1 MIAILLAG
9 AIGLL
14 FTLLLTPLFIRG
26 FERLRWGQYIREDGP
41 KEHYAKRGTPTMGGV
56 VFVMGAIIAY
66 FIAVT
71 LVGDGPTASG
81 LLIVFMMFGH
91 ALIGFVDDFL
101 KVRKAQSLGLGG
113 WQKVF
118 GQVVVASVFALIGLQ
133 FTNEQGVPA
142 VSSAVSFVRDL
153 PIDFMALGLIAG
165 TVLVVGWIVLITTAT
180 SNAVNVT
187 DGLDGLA
194 TGASIFAFG
203 TYGVITYWQFNQECG
218 AERLSNE
225 VAQACYVTHAP
236 LDSTIIAA
244 AIVGSLAGFL
254 WWNTSPARIFM
265 GDTGSLALGGALA
278 AFAILSR
285 TELLLLVVAG
295 LFVIDTGSVIVQRA
309 YFKATGG
316 KRIFLMSPIH
326 HHYELKGW
334 AEQTVV
340 VRFWIVAAL
349 FAVSALAIFY
359 AEWSISAGMWGGA

>member
-26 FERLRWGQYIREDGP
+26 FDKLRWGQYIREDGP

-56 VFVMGAIIAY
+56 VFVLGAMLAY
-66 FIAVT
+66 FVAVLT
-71 LVGDGPTASG
+71 VGDGPTASG
-81 LLIVFMMFGH
+81 LLIIFMMFGH
-91 ALIGFVDDFL
+91 AVIGFVDDFL

-118 GQVVVASVFALIGLQ
+118 GQVIVAAVFALIGLQ
-133 FTNEQGVPA
+133 FTNERDVPA
-142 VSSAVSFVRDL
+142 VSSSISFLRDL
-153 PIDFMALGLIAG
+153 PIDFMTLGVIAG

-180 SNAVNVT
+180 SNAVNLT

-218 AERLSNE
+218 SFRLSNE
-225 VAQACYVTHAP
+225 VAEACYVTHAP
-236 LDSTIIAA
+236 LDMTIIAA

-254 WWNTSPARIFM
+254 WFNTSPAKIFM
-265 GDTGSLALGGALA
+265 GDTGSLAIGGAFAGLA
-278 AFAILSR
+278 IMSR
-285 TELLLLVVAG
+285 TELLLIVLGG
-295 LFVIDTGSVIVQRA
+295 LFVIETGSVILQRA

-326 HHYELKGW
+326 HHFELKGW

-340 VRFWIVAAL
+340 VRFWIVGAL
-349 FAVSALAIFY
+349 FAIAALAIFY
-359 AEWSISAGMWGGA
+359 AEWSIGSGMWGR